1 MVQPRRSLFVLP
13 LIVLIFAILG
23 GFYGPK
29 VQLAA
34 ADAVAD
40 PDPDAEPE
48 AISLG
53 RDMDSVTRAFALVQ
67 QNFAEPVS
75 ADKAIYKGAIPGM
88 LRTLDPHSNFFDT
101 KDYRALL
108 EEQKGTYFGVGMQV
122 APRSGKTV
130 VIAPFPGSPAYKI
143 GLRPGDIIVSVNDKS
158 TEGLNTTE
166 VADILKGPRGTPAKI
181 VVSRE
186 GAPDYLTFN
195 VIRDEIS
202 RKSVP
207 DGFWVK
213 PGIAYIKILQFGE
226 TTGTELDENLRRL
239 GENNIKGLVL
249 DLRGNPG
256 GLLNSGVAVADHFL
270 QKNQL
275 IVSHHGRASAEHP
288 YFARNGNHGHDYP
301 IVVLVDRNSA
311 SAAEIVSGAL
321 QDHDRAWIL
330 GETTFGKGLVQ
341 TVLPMRDTTALA
353 LTTAHFYT
361 PSGRLIQ
368 RDYSNKSFYDYYFHK
383 DENARNPQDVKMT
396 DSGRTVYGGG
406 GITPDEK
413 FVSPKLDP
421 LEISLLRN
429 GFFTFTR
436 KYFTKHTA
444 SLSKGW
450 MPDDTVLRELHD
462 YVLQSG
468 AKFPETEFTKDHDWI
483 KRFLAREMYIYAFNV
498 DESDRLFAQTDPEV
512 ERAVEAMPKAS
523 TLVQS
528 MKKVIV
534 QRMSGQPQLVGARQ

>member
-1 MVQPRRSLFVLP
+1 
-13 LIVLIFAILG
+13 
-23 GFYGPK
+23 
-29 VQLAA
+29 
-34 ADAVAD
+34 
-40 PDPDAEPE
+40 
-48 AISLG
+48 
-53 RDMDSVTRAFALVQ
+53 
-67 QNFAEPVS
+67 VS

-88 LRTLDPHSNFFDT
+88 LRTLDPHSNFFDP
-101 KDYRALL
+101 KDYRALI

-122 APRSGKTV
+122 ASRNGKTV

-158 TEGLNTTE
+158 TENLNTTE
-166 VADILKGPRGTPAKI
+166 VADILKGPRGTPAKV

-186 GAPDYLTFN
+186 GAPDYLSFT

-207 DGFWVK
+207 DGFLVK
-213 PGIAYIKILQFGE
+213 AGIAYIKILQFGE

-256 GLLNSGVAVADHFL
+256 GLLNTGVAVADHFL

-383 DENARNPQDVKMT
+383 DENARNPLDVKMT

-413 FVSPKLDP
+413 FATPKLDS
-421 LEISLLRN
+421 LEVSLLRN
-429 GFFTFTR
+429 GFFSFTR

-444 SLSKGW
+444 TLSKGW
-450 MPDDTVLRELHD
+450 MPDDAVLNELHD
-462 YVLQSG
+462 YLLQSG
-468 AKFPETEFTKDHDWI
+468 TKFAETQFIEDHDWI
-483 KRFLAREMYIYAFNV
+483 KRFLAKEMYIYAFNV
-498 DESDRLFAQTDPEV
+498 DESDRVFAQTDPEV
-512 ERAVEAMPKAS
+512 ERAIEAMPKAS
-523 TLVQS
+523 TLAQGA
-528 MKKVIV
+528 KKVIV
-534 QRMSGQPQLVGARQ
+534 QRMSGQPQVVGAH